1 MTTRVMIAFWIG
13 VGLGILAMRVIRVVY
28 EHKKKQ
34 KKEHKED
41 DH

>member
-1 MTTRVMIAFWIG
+1 MTTRMMIAFWIG
-13 VGLGILAMRVIRVVY
+13 VGLGILAVRVIRVIFEY
-28 EHKKKQ
+28 KKKQ

>member
-1 MTTRVMIAFWIG
+1 MTTRMMIAFWLG
-13 VGLGILAMRVIRVVY
+13 VGLGILAMRVIRAVC

-34 KKEHKED
+34 KKEHKD